1 MLSLIMDETLCQ
13 RGRAGRRLRNRQRQ
27 GRLLAAQGAFGPPPQ
42 ADILL
47 PNADPIP
54 LRRPV
59 QDAPRQGRQ
68 QQFNNPPPLPV
79 NQLRAGRQFTIAGD
93 DGSIQGRFPDEEGN
107 YNFQ

>member
-1 MLSLIMDETLCQ
+1 MDETLCQ

-42 ADILL
+42 AEILL

-54 LRRPV
+54 LRLPV
-59 QDAPRQGRQ
+59 QDSSPRQGRQ
-68 QQFNNPPPLPV
+68 RQFNNLPV

-93 DGSIQGRFPDEEGN
+93 DGSIQGRFPDAEGN